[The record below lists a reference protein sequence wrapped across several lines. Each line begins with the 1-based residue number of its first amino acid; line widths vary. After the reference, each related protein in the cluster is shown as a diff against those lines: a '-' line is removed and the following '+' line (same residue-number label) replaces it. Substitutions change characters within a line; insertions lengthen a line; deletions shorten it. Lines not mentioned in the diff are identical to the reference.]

1 MRHFTLILLLIP
13 TLMFHKTSQSFKAKL
28 IDYST
33 DKIPAYCGVFAFA
46 TTLKFEL
53 LENVDSLKEGQNI
66 LVIITCPRELG
77 MENYV
82 NNHQYELTVYGN
94 SKEERKLTDEYPW
107 TIAYKYENEKLARLW
122 GKELKIIK

>member
-1 MRHFTLILLLIP
+1 MRHFALILLLIP
-13 TLMFHKTSQSFKAKL
+13 TLMFCKTSQSFNVKL

-33 DKIPAYCGVFAFA
+33 DKIPAGCGVIAFA

-53 LENVDSLKEGQNI
+53 LENVGTLKKGQNI

-77 MENYV
+77 MENYM

-94 SKEERKLTDEYPW
+94 SIEDRKLTEEYPW
-107 TIAYKYENEKLARLW
+107 TIINKYENENFPRLW